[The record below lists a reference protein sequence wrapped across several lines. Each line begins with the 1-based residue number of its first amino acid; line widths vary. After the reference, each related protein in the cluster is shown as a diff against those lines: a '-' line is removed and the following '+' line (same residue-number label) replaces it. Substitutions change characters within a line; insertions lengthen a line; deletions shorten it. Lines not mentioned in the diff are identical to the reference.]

1 MYAARVILGTREE
14 GRTEEEGGVGD
25 PTDVR
30 THTRRAS
37 EGRRRGFVV
46 SYTTSVDVCLS

>member
-14 GRTEEEGGVGD
+14 GRSEEEAGVED

-37 EGRRRGFVV
+37 EGRRRVFDV
-46 SYTTSVDVCLS
+46 SYTLPPSMSV